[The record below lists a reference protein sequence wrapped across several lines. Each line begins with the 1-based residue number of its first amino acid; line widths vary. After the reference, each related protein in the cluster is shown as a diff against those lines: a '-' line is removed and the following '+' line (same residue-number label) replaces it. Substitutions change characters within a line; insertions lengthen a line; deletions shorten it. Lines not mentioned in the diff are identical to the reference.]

1 MEAAEEE
8 RGATEPEAIAPEAA
22 ALEGAPGPAVERAA
36 VEVQQ
41 GAAGLFERRQAA
53 LEEGPREK
61 HSPWRPGGHLR
72 A

>member
-8 RGATEPEAIAPEAA
+8 PGATEPVVIGPEEE
-22 ALEGAPGPAVERAA
+22 ALEGELAPAVERVA

-53 LEEGPREK
+53 VEEESWAK
-61 HSPWRPGGHLR
+61 HSPWRPEAHLR

>member
-1 MEAAEEE
+1 M
-8 RGATEPEAIAPEAA
+8 
-22 ALEGAPGPAVERAA
+22 LEGEPVPAVERVA

-53 LEEGPREK
+53 LEEGARAK
-61 HSPWRPGGHLR
+61 HSPWRPGVHLR

>member
-22 ALEGAPGPAVERAA
+22 GPAVERAA